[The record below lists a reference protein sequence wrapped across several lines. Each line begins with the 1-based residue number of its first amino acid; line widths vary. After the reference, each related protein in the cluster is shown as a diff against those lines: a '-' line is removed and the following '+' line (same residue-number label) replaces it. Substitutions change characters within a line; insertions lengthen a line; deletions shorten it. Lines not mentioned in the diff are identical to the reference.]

1 MGGIRTSCFHKRNRF
16 GGQANFQKL
25 RSEYERSVGDNEEY
39 TGIKR
44 EEYFSMTA
52 PCPFSSRGTS
62 SGFSDG
68 Q

>member
-52 PCPFSSRGTS
+52 PCPLL
-62 SGFSDG
+62 
-68 Q
+68 